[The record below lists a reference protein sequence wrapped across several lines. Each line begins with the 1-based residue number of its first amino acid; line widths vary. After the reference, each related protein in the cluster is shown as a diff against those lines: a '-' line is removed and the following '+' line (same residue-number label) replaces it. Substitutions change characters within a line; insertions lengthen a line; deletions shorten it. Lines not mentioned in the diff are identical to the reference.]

1 MTKDKIIRVV
11 AEQRQFFNSGATRD
25 YSVRHEALCK
35 LKDAIKNF
43 EVEIH
48 AALKADLA
56 KPEFEAYFTETGF
69 CQHELT
75 ETIRKL
81 RKWMK
86 PKHVRTGWLVQPAR
100 SVVHYSPRGVNL
112 IIAPYNYP
120 INLTFS
126 PLIAAIAAGNTA
138 VIKTSEMTPACSAVT
153 QKLIDSTFDPR
164 YIAYVP

>member
-1 MTKDKIIRVV
+1 MTKDEIIRVV
-11 AEQRQFFNSGATRD
+11 TGQRQFFKSGATRD

-43 EVEIH
+43 EGEIH

-86 PKHVRTGWLVQPAR
+86 PKHVKTGLLVQPAR
-100 SVVHYSPRGVNL
+100 STIHYSPRGVNL
-112 IIAPYNYP
+112 IISPYN
-120 INLTFS
+120 
-126 PLIAAIAAGNTA
+126 
-138 VIKTSEMTPACSAVT
+138 
-153 QKLIDSTFDPR
+153 
-164 YIAYVP
+164 

>member
-1 MTKDKIIRVV
+1 MTKDEIIRVV

-81 RKWMK
+81 PEAAAMVDETQACQNSYTDLG
-86 PKHVRTGWLVQPAR
+86 P
-100 SVVHYSPRGVNL
+100 PRV
-112 IIAPYNYP
+112 
-120 INLTFS
+120 
-126 PLIAAIAAGNTA
+126 
-138 VIKTSEMTPACSAVT
+138 ECC
-153 QKLIDSTFDPR
+153 
-164 YIAYVP
+164 